1 MKWSYNYDKSYHTS
15 LSSFFS
21 GESKSAPQETKEGHP
36 LWKEVPLLWS
46 NQKTVCGICVV
57 SYGIEI
63 MKLNFYNKKQEK
75 SAVFV

>member
-1 MKWSYNYDKSYHTS
+1 MDSVRQNLRRINK
-15 LSSFFS
+15 
-21 GESKSAPQETKEGHP
+21 KEGYAQ
-36 LWKEVPLLWS
+36 KNGVPLLRS
-46 NQKTVCGICVV
+46 DRKTVCGICVV